1 MWLDN
6 ILISILLWIDS
17 WQQNQID
24 TIICSDIITLS
35 AIKFTLKLII
45 RYIIVSRF
53 FVFPNI
59 SAVQHERG
67 PRKPK
72 LHNALMASAQHQN
85 HLQLQGLVSSVS
97 AYAQNSILST
107 SHSSGF
113 HPVIPHMHHSQ
124 PMSFG
129 PIVHP
134 AHHVQ
139 NPHAHHPHLLTLPP
153 ANGDFYKNPHL
164 PSNII
169 VPSVLSHP
177 MPLLATSMSSHMT
190 ASLPPQTT
198 MPTPMS
204 AAASH
209 HPSSHSTISHQSH
222 HSPKSSSASSVIEP
236 SQDSVGSPLIVDNI
250 DSVASPI
257 SVSSNSN
264 NNNNNNMMS
273 NNMNAIKSRR
283 HDSNAVPTGNGVAT
297 DSSSGRSNGDAV
309 VSTSNSN
316 HRNAV
321 RTAQN
326 NGLMDILMNPDKCQ
340 VNID

>member
-1 MWLDN
+1 MQALN
-6 ILISILLWIDS
+6 F
-17 WQQNQID
+17 
-24 TIICSDIITLS
+24 DII
-35 AIKFTLKLII
+35 
-45 RYIIVSRF
+45 IIVDGLAYIALNYPLHF
-53 FVFPNI
+53 A
-59 SAVQHERG
+59 AVQHERG

-72 LHNALMASAQHQN
+72 LHSALMASASHQS

-97 AYAQNSILST
+97 AYAQNSLST

-113 HPVIPHMHHSQ
+113 HPVMPHLHHPQ
-124 PMSFG
+124 PMPFA

-134 AHHVQ
+134 AHHAQ
-139 NPHAHHPHLLTLPP
+139 NHHAHHPHLLPLPP

-164 PSNII
+164 AGNII
-169 VPSVLSHP
+169 VPNVLSHP

-190 ASLPPQTT
+190 ASLPPHTT

-222 HSPKSSSASSVIEP
+222 HSPKSSASSVIEP

-264 NNNNNNMMS
+264 NNNNNITS
-273 NNMNAIKSRR
+273 NNMNATKGRKHENDALAS
-283 HDSNAVPTGNGVAT
+283 SLAT
-297 DSSSGRSNGDAV
+297 DGSGAKSSGDALVSASSSF
-309 VSTSNSN
+309 

-326 NGLMDILMNPDKCQ
+326 NGLLDILMNPDKCQ
-340 VNID
+340 VHIRRYFPQIDFGLGETQEENSLFAHVV